1 MHGNTT
7 EDATVATVDED
18 GIKESR
24 GAKDI
29 FEYEIFERR
38 RIKSAWCTKER
49 DQVLQ

>member
-29 FEYEIFERR
+29 FEYVDVM
-38 RIKSAWCTKER
+38 KYLKEGE
-49 DQVLQ
+49 